1 MAFTTLVLFQLFS
14 VFNARSD
21 KQSAF
26 HGLFRNKWLWGSVG
40 LSLSLQVAVIYLPF
54 LQAAFSTVSLSV
66 GDWLFCV
73 VVASS
78 VLWLRELSKIFVRA
92 KDKEKAVCQKA
103 TQPKQTTSPPEG
115 PSASRAALSQEL
127 RALAGQFANRPVR
140 LGEILEATKGRGFH
154 LLLVFVALPFLTPI
168 PLPGF
173 SIPFGLVVAIIGAR
187 MALGQQPWLP
197 QKLLSRELP
206 AGFLAK
212 LLAAASR
219 VVKFLEWFLRPRL
232 LFLHEQLIYR
242 RLAGVLIALSGLYLV
257 LPLPVPFSNGLP
269 AWTVLLL
276 SAAALSRDGLCFI
289 AGCVMFVLA
298 TTFFVLLAIGGT
310 QLVEQLH
317 RLWAGGAL

>member
-1 MAFTTLVLFQLFS
+1 M
-14 VFNARSD
+14 
-21 KQSAF
+21 
-26 HGLFRNKWLWGSVG
+26 
-40 LSLSLQVAVIYLPF
+40 
-54 LQAAFSTVSLSV
+54 
-66 GDWLFCV
+66 
-73 VVASS
+73 
-78 VLWLRELSKIFVRA
+78 
-92 KDKEKAVCQKA
+92 
-103 TQPKQTTSPPEG
+103 
-115 PSASRAALSQEL
+115 
-127 RALAGQFANRPVR
+127 
-140 LGEILEATKGRGFH
+140 
-154 LLLVFVALPFLTPI
+154 ALPFLTPI

-212 LLAAASR
+212 LLAAAGR